1 MRTLLDDVR
10 GGCTIFV
17 VGAVG
22 GSVFCFVDGALSS
35 SSRGCRLNGGIQ
47 GVVTNAPRVRRCAAW
62 SGVVMAI
69 VLRVKYSG
77 WGPYESLSTA
87 CGGANALFSVHKGP
101 SAAVRK
107 GLKGALYGG
116 ATVIAIKM
124 LGRFL
129 DSVESSS

>member
-22 GSVFCFVDGALSS
+22 GSVFCFVDGALSC
-35 SSRGCRLNGGIQ
+35 SSRGCWLAGGIQ
-47 GVVTNAPRVRRCAAW
+47 AVVTNAPRVRRCAAW
-62 SGVVMAI
+62 SGVVAAI
-69 VLRVKYSG
+69 LLRMKYSE
-77 WGPYESLSTA
+77 WGQDESLAVA
-87 CGGANALFSVHKGP
+87 CGGANALFSVHKGA

-116 ATVIAIKM
+116 ATSIAMEM
-124 LGRFL
+124 LGRLLCSL
-129 DSVESSS
+129 DSSS